1 MGCRDWRRLNGG
13 SENVSQSKSMAAIA
27 ALFVMG
33 VVGSVAWAQSA
44 DRDSCVDA
52 CHQAKA
58 QCVDS
63 CDTHDN
69 PVECDEDCQ
78 DAAEDCIR
86 QCR

>member
-1 MGCRDWRRLNGG
+1 
-13 SENVSQSKSMAAIA
+13 MAAISA
-27 ALFVMG
+27 VCLM
-33 VVGSVAWAQSA
+33 VVAGSVAWAQSE

-58 QCVDS
+58 QCVNT

-69 PVECDEDCQ
+69 PVECDENCQ
-78 DAAEDCIR
+78 DAGEDCIR

>member
-1 MGCRDWRRLNGG
+1 MVATASIGDTKNMSR
-13 SENVSQSKSMAAIA
+13 SKPMITIA
-27 ALFVMG
+27 ASCVMV
-33 VVGSVAWAQSA
+33 VVGTVAWAQSA

-58 QCVDS
+58 QCVDT

-69 PVECDEDCQ
+69 PMECDEDCQ
-78 DAAEDCIR
+78 DAAKDCIR

>member
-1 MGCRDWRRLNGG
+1 MSR
-13 SENVSQSKSMAAIA
+13 SKLMAVIVALCAI
-27 ALFVMG
+27 G
-33 VVGSVAWAQSA
+33 VAGSVAWSQSA

-58 QCVDS
+58 QCVDT
-63 CDTHDN
+63 CAAHDN

-86 QCR
+86 QCG

>member
-1 MGCRDWRRLNGG
+1 M
-13 SENVSQSKSMAAIA
+13 SKSKLLTVIA
-27 ALFVMG
+27 ALCVMAVAG
-33 VVGSVAWAQSA
+33 AVAWAQGA

-58 QCVDS
+58 RCVAT

-78 DAAEDCIR
+78 ETAEACTR